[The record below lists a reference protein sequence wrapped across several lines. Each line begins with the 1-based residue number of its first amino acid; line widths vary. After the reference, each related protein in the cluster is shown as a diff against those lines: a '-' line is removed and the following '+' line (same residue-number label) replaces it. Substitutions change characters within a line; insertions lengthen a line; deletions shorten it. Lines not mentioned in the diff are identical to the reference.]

1 MPRRASALLPVQL
14 LAGSIDLGAIL
25 DVMSAT
31 LTFGQLPADTAL
43 QDIGTRLETED
54 RVRQVDRTRSRTI
67 ERADLDLHLSHP
79 SARNQKYQRPRLMP
93 LVQGRMPKL
102 RTGGICQVGEC
113 HLAAFSSLH
122 RARLSSRPSRR
133 VPLLP
138 AK

>member
-25 DVMSAT
+25 DVMSAA

-43 QDIGTRLETED
+43 QDIGTRLETEY
-54 RVRQVDRTRSRTI
+54 RVRQVDRPRSCTI

-79 SARNQKYQRPRLMP
+79 SARPNQKYQRPRLMP
-93 LVQGRMPKL
+93 LVQGLMPKL

-122 RARLSSRPSRR
+122 RARLS
-133 VPLLP
+133 
-138 AK
+138 

>member
-14 LAGSIDLGAIL
+14 LAGSIDLRAVL
-25 DVMSAT
+25 DVMSAA

-54 RVRQVDRTRSRTI
+54 RVRQVDRTRSCTI

-79 SARNQKYQRPRLMP
+79 SARRNQKYQRPRLMP
-93 LVQGRMPKL
+93 RVGRIPKR